1 VFVDWAKVTVKS
13 GNGGAG
19 CVAFRREK
27 HVPKGGPSG
36 GDGGKGG
43 DIVLMVDD
51 NLYTLQDIKYRK
63 SYRAKNGGSG
73 QGSRKFGRNASDIV
87 IKVPP
92 GTVVIDEDINQVV
105 ADLVENNSR
114 VIIAKG
120 GKGGRGNANFA
131 NSTNR
136 TPRHA
141 EPGFPGEE
149 KHLILELKVISDVGL
164 VGFPNAGKSTLISK
178 ISAAKPKI
186 ADYPFTTLTPNLG
199 IVKYG
204 NYRSFVIADIP
215 GLIEGAHL
223 GKGLGHR
230 FLRHLERTRLLLFLI
245 DISSDNIIEQY
256 TILNN
261 ELIKYS
267 DRFKDKSRLVALS
280 KADLTT
286 EPPDITIPGIDIIP
300 ISAVN
305 GSGLEILIDKIV
317 KKLNSDD

>member
-1 VFVDWAKVTVKS
+1 MFVDWAKVTVKS

-63 SYRAKNGGSG
+63 SYRAKNGGFG
-73 QGSRKFGRNASDIV
+73 QGSRKFGRNASDTV

-105 ADLVENNSR
+105 ADLVENNSS

-267 DRFKDKSRLVALS
+267 DRFKDKPRLVALS

-286 EPPDITIPGIDIIP
+286 EPPDISIPGIDIIP

-317 KKLNSDD
+317 KKLNSDG